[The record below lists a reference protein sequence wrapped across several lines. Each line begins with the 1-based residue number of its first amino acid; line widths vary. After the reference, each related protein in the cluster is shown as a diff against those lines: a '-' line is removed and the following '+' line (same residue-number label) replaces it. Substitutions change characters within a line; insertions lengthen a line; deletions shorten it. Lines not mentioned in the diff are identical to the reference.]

1 MSRPF
6 AVCAILVSIILILA
20 PVTKCL
26 HSPIPPKPVLKS
38 IPLPAKLAGG
48 LFLFQTSVKKRD
60 KSLSQ
65 EMLRMAEEIL
75 RKDPLIGMELGP
87 GLEAGGIFSSS
98 SSIEDG
104 VHQLVMEFQIN
115 GGNSWA
121 QCQCHGLK
129 FEDRQNRNL
138 SDNDGTT
145 KLVSLSVSNMDAAF
159 NGGWVEVAV
168 PRIKIED
175 ENESD
180 DDKRERE
187 RERVIH
193 KPSSS

>member
-1 MSRPF
+1 MLRPLI
-6 AVCAILVSIILILA
+6 VCVIVSIILIFA
-20 PVTKCL
+20 PITKCL

-60 KSLSQ
+60 KQLSQ
-65 EMLRMAEEIL
+65 EMLLMAEEIL

-104 VHQLVMEFQIN
+104 IHQLVMEFQIN

-121 QCQCHGLK
+121 QCRCHGLK
-129 FEDRQNRNL
+129 FEGRQNQSS
-138 SDNDGTT
+138 SDIEQDDGTA
-145 KLVSLSVSNMDAAF
+145 KLVSLSVSNMDAAL

-168 PRIKIED
+168 PVPRIK
-175 ENESD
+175 NKSD
-180 DDKRERE
+180 DRND
-187 RERVIH
+187 
-193 KPSSS
+193 P